1 MEDPS
6 FITNKLNLLTSQ
18 SNTVFGMNEVTVW
31 ILIGILLLISGL
43 YSASENTYT
52 NCNKYHFKTL
62 SKNGSFTAKLILRL
76 IEKFD
81 NTLITI
87 LIGNNIIQTLMSFM
101 SAMLFYNMSITFN
114 WSDGVEAIVSTISM
128 AFLIY
133 IVSDTCPKILSKAI
147 PNKMAY
153 VLVYPVTITNIILYP
168 IIMIFKGI
176 LFLVHKIFR
185 IKDENLLSK
194 EDILNQAKLAI
205 NDETISQDE
214 NQEEEKLFEKNEEE
228 ILDNAFSFDK
238 KLVKDI
244 FIPLDKVT
252 MLDITNLSIEE
263 LNKKLIT
270 IPYTRIPIYEKD
282 KTNIIGIL
290 VLKSYFE
297 KYVEDEHLN
306 IISTLEDVVEIDIN
320 LPIDDAFRELNTK
333 KVHLGIVKNKSSV
346 LGIITME
353 DILEELID
361 DIDEKKISNLKGVK

>member
-6 FITNKLNLLTSQ
+6 FIQNKLNLLTSQ
-18 SNTVFGMNEVTVW
+18 SNTVFGMNEITVW
-31 ILIGILLLISGL
+31 ILIGVLLLISGL

-101 SAMLFYNMSITFN
+101 SAMLFYNMSIAFN

-133 IVSDTCPKILSKAI
+133 IVSDTCPKILSKTI

-153 VLVYPVTITNIILYP
+153 VLVYPVTITNIVLYP

-176 LFLVHKIFR
+176 LFLVHKMFK
-185 IKDENLLSK
+185 IKDENPLSK

-205 NDETISQDE
+205 NDETINQDKD
-214 NQEEEKLFEKNEEE
+214 QEEEKLFEKNEEE

-238 KLVKDI
+238 KIVKDI

-252 MLDITNLSIEE
+252 MLDITNLTIDE
-263 LNKKLIT
+263 LNKKLIN

-306 IISTLEDVVEIDIN
+306 IVSVLEDIVEIDIN
-320 LPIDDAFRELNTK
+320 LPIDDAFRELNAK
-333 KVHLGIVKNKSSV
+333 KVHLGIVKNKSNI

-361 DIDEKKISNLKGVK
+361 DIDEKKISNLKGAK